1 MPTVPLGRS
10 RRVSRI
16 GLGAMPLSLGG
27 RPEREAAKA
36 VVRRAVELGVTLI
49 DTADVYCL
57 GDHEIGHNER
67 LLAEA
72 LATTDSRSQVIVATK
87 GGLTH
92 PGKHWG
98 RDGRPEHLRSACDR
112 SLAALG
118 VERID
123 LYQLHGPDPAVPFL
137 ESVGALA
144 ELQRTGKIAAIG
156 LSNVTLAQ
164 LRQAQTLATVTSVQ
178 NEFNPWRASSWETK
192 RLLAACDHEAITF
205 LPYSPLGGDR
215 QVSAIRTCEPLR
227 RIAASLPCSPEALV
241 LAWILSRSPTLCAIP
256 GASRMAS
263 IESSVSAAT
272 LHLDARTAAEVRRA
286 FRALPGQVTLA
297 QRALGRLRSTAGG
310 RLGAILRRAGF
321 GGRG

>member
-1 MPTVPLGRS
+1 
-10 RRVSRI
+10 
-16 GLGAMPLSLGG
+16 MPLSTGA

-36 VVRRAVELGVTLI
+36 VVRRAVELGVTFI

-67 LLAEA
+67 LVAEA
-72 LATTDSRSQVIVATK
+72 LATTDARSQVVVATK

-92 PGKHWG
+92 PGEHWG

-137 ESVGALA
+137 ESVGALV
-144 ELQRTGKIAAIG
+144 ELQRAGKIAAIG
-156 LSNVTLAQ
+156 LSNVTLGE

-192 RLLAACDHEAITF
+192 RLLAACDDEAITF
-205 LPYSPLGGDR
+205 LSYSPLGGSR
-215 QVSAIRTCEPLR
+215 QVSAVRTCEPLR
-227 RIAASLPCSPEALV
+227 RIAASLRCSPEALV
-241 LAWILSRSPTLCAIP
+241 LAWILSRSATLCAIP
-256 GASRMAS
+256 GASRLAS
-263 IESSVSAAT
+263 IESSVRAAT
-272 LHLDARTAAEVRRA
+272 LQLDPPTAAEVQRA
-286 FRALPGQVTLA
+286 FRELPGQVTLA
-297 QRALGRLRSTAGG
+297 RRVLGRLRSKARGG
-310 RLGAILRRAGF
+310 LDALRRRVGSR
-321 GGRG
+321 GRA